1 MQRDEHRPEQ
11 MVWQIQMSSVCAMIR
26 DGCRILG
33 HKTGREVMHHG
44 ASCVYGNELF
54 KLSVKGSGDINQG
67 TANRHAF
74 GTLKGDAELKDIEP
88 GNRLVGGIAV

>member
-44 ASCVYGNELF
+44 ASCVYGNEVF
-54 KLSVKGSGDINQG
+54 KLSVEGLRGYQS
-67 TANRHAF
+67 
-74 GTLKGDAELKDIEP
+74 LEGDAELKDIEP

>member
-44 ASCVYGNELF
+44 ASCVYGNEVF
-54 KLSVKGSGDINQG
+54 KLSVEGLRGYQS
-67 TANRHAF
+67 
-74 GTLKGDAELKDIEP
+74 LEGDAELKDIEP
-88 GNRLVGGIAV
+88 GNRLGRIAV

>member
-11 MVWQIQMSSVCAMIR
+11 MVWQIQTSSVCAMIR

-44 ASCVYGNELF
+44 ASCVYGNEVF
-54 KLSVKGSGDINQG
+54 KLSVEGLRGYQS
-67 TANRHAF
+67 
-74 GTLKGDAELKDIEP
+74 LEGDAELKDIEP

>member
-44 ASCVYGNELF
+44 ASCVYGNEVF
-54 KLSVKGSGDINQG
+54 KLSVEGLRGYQS
-67 TANRHAF
+67 
-74 GTLKGDAELKDIEP
+74 LEGDAELKDIEP
-88 GNRLVGGIAV
+88 RNRLVGGIAV

>member
-1 MQRDEHRPEQ
+1 MQRDEHRPKQ

-44 ASCVYGNELF
+44 ASCVYGNEVF
-54 KLSVKGSGDINQG
+54 KLSVEGLRGYQS
-67 TANRHAF
+67 
-74 GTLKGDAELKDIEP
+74 LEGDAELKDIEP